1 MANNKSS
8 LLTDKK
14 WTEVIHSSNSVFDL
28 RLKDVWSYRDLLVMF
43 VKRDFIATY
52 KQTILGPAWFL
63 IQPLLTTLMFTI
75 VFGKFARINTGE
87 QPKILF
93 FLSGI
98 TIWNYFS
105 DTFTKTSGVFA
116 TNASIFGKVYFPR
129 LIMPLAII
137 ASGMIRFGVQFIM
150 FLGFFIF
157 FLVNSES
164 SISPNAYVLATP
176 LLVLMMAGF
185 SLGAGMIISA
195 LTTKYRDFTY
205 LISFGVTLLMYAS
218 PVIYPID
225 SLPERYQQILMLNP
239 FSSIIETF
247 RYGWLGAGSFS
258 LNSLIYSFLVMF
270 VLLITGVLVF
280 NKVEKS
286 FMDTV

>member
-1 MANNKSS
+1 MVKDKSS
-8 LLTDKK
+8 VIPVKQ
-14 WTEVIHSSNSVFDL
+14 WSEVIHPSNSIFDL
-28 RLKDVWSYRDLLVMF
+28 RLKEVWNYRDLLVMF

-52 KQTILGPAWFL
+52 KQTILGPVWFL

-87 QPKILF
+87 QPKFLF
-93 FLSGI
+93 FLAGI

-137 ASGMIRFGVQFIM
+137 ASGMIRFGVQFLLFI
-150 FLGFFIF
+150 GFFLF
-157 FLVNSES
+157 FLFRSES
-164 SISPNAYVLATP
+164 QVYPNEYALVTP
-176 LLVLMMAGF
+176 FLILIMAGF

-218 PVIYPID
+218 PVIYPIE
-225 SLPERYQQILMLNP
+225 SLPLQYQKIMMLNP

-258 LNSLIYSFLVMF
+258 LGSLIYSSSVMCI
-270 VLLITGVLVF
+270 LLFTGVLVF
-280 NKVEKS
+280 NRVEKS